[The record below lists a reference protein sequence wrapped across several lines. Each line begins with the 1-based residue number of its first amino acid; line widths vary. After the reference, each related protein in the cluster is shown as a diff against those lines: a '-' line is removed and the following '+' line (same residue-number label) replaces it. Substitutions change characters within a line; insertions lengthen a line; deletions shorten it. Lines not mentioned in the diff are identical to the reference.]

1 MFQDWALH
9 IRRDTRSKVR
19 AMVDKFCCDSETS
32 LISNRAFRFVRVQMV
47 SYIQFFCIL
56 HRSAGIESVSGSED
70 GMSEAICNACEMI
83 VFWMQS
89 EFNPNKTTE
98 GTLEYVDRVSERL
111 S

>member
-1 MFQDWALH
+1 
-9 IRRDTRSKVR
+9 
-19 AMVDKFCCDSETS
+19 MVDKFGCDSETN
-32 LISNRAFRFVRVQMV
+32 LISNKAFRFVFVQVQMV

-98 GTLEYVDRVSERL
+98 GTLEYVDRVSEKL